1 MIQQKTLL
9 KIIDNSGIKIARC
22 IKKKNDIVLVSVFE
36 KKFKTNVE
44 KGSLFSAI
52 IIREKKIKTKK
63 NGSFF
68 CFEENSVILLNS
80 KNGLLGTRFF
90 GAIPSKL
97 RKKKFLKVLCLT
109 LILI

>member
-52 IIREKKIKTKK
+52 IIREKK
-63 NGSFF
+63 N
-68 CFEENSVILLNS
+68 
-80 KNGLLGTRFF
+80 
-90 GAIPSKL
+90 
-97 RKKKFLKVLCLT
+97 
-109 LILI
+109 